1 MPMDSSPYLLDEIER
16 RVLGV
21 LMEKAFTSAEG
32 YPMTVNS
39 VTVGCNQKSNRD
51 PVMELDE
58 DTVWDALSRLKDRG
72 LVMRILPPP
81 GSRADKFKH
90 LVADKW
96 GWQSQQRA
104 VMTELLLRGAQT
116 PGELRTRCERM
127 TAFTDLDAVMQT
139 LESLM
144 SWQPPLVAAL
154 PRAAGQ
160 SATRY
165 THLLYAEGPPA
176 GESADSRAEPQ
187 RGGAASSTSHDGS
200 ETQGHAAA
208 PSRAMNAAE
217 LSALPAL
224 VEELRSELAALRER
238 VARLESE
245 LGV

>member
-1 MPMDSSPYLLDEIER
+1 MKNDSYLLDEIER

-72 LVMRILPPP
+72 LVTRILPPP

-127 TAFTDLDAVMQT
+127 TAFADLGAVMQT

-176 GESADSRAEPQ
+176 SESTASQAGPQ
-187 RGGAASSTSHDGS
+187 RGAAPSAVPHGNSDAP
-200 ETQGHAAA
+200 GHAAA
-208 PSRAMNAAE
+208 PCDAMNAAH
-217 LSALPAL
+217 LAGLPAL

>member
-1 MPMDSSPYLLDEIER
+1 MDNSPYLLDEIER

-58 DTVWDALSRLKDRG
+58 DTVWDALSRLKHRG

-127 TAFTDLDAVMQT
+127 TAFPDLGAVMQT

-176 GESADSRAEPQ
+176 GEGPASRTESGQ
-187 RGGAASSTSHDGS
+187 GAAPATPAPGVS
-200 ETQGHAAA
+200 ETQARAPAASGA
-208 PSRAMNAAE
+208 PSVAE
-217 LSALPAL
+217 LAALPAL

-245 LGV
+245 LGA

>member
-1 MPMDSSPYLLDEIER
+1 MDHRPYLLDEIER

-72 LVMRILPPP
+72 LVTRILPPP

-104 VMTELLLRGAQT
+104 VMTELLLRGPQT

-127 TAFTDLDAVMQT
+127 TAFADLGAVMQT

-144 SWQPPLVAAL
+144 NWQPPLVAAL

-165 THLLYAEGPPA
+165 THLLYAEGP
-176 GESADSRAEPQ
+176 SASENTASRAGPQ
-187 RGGAASSTSHDGS
+187 RGAAPSAVPHGNSDAP
-200 ETQGHAAA
+200 GHAAA
-208 PSRAMNAAE
+208 PCDAMNAAD
-217 LSALPAL
+217 LAGLPAL